1 MESISA
7 LDLAQ
12 QVVDTCVAE
21 GTWPGR
27 VLDALIERALGED
40 KRIAAE
46 ASRAF
51 FSVVIERLADLF
63 EPRLCDVYARLF
75 SLVIARALPEF
86 QAADLIHRYRRVA
99 QVRRYQGSDVE
110 RVYVLSRITLGADV
124 AVTSVVLDAMKRRFP
139 DAEICF
145 VGPSKNAELFL
156 DDARILPISVVYGR
170 SALLL
175 DRLVAAKELQDI
187 LDDPAS
193 LVIDPDSR
201 LTQLGLIPVCDDARY
216 FFFESRAYGGDSDES
231 LPQLTS
237 NWLTETFGHGGHA
250 YLAPEPDVPEPDDDL
265 ELKAEQPDRTAAVDG
280 VSHLHHD
287 HHPGAISVSLGVGEN
302 EEKRIDDEFEEAVL
316 RKLLSLNRPVV
327 IDHGAGGA
335 EAERVDKLIQRLDK
349 PPNLIPH
356 TGTFSSFTRQ
366 IVTGS
371 MYFGYD
377 SAGQHVA
384 AAARVPLVSVFCG
397 YASERMF
404 ARWKPWGDGVI
415 QTVPVRPDDRDTVLE
430 RTFAA
435 ICSVA
440 EEAGLL

>member
-1 MESISA
+1 LESISA

-12 QVVDTCVAE
+12 QVIDTCLAE

-27 VLDALIERALGED
+27 VLDALIERALGDD

-63 EPRLCDVYARLF
+63 EPKLCDVYARLF
-75 SLVIARALPEF
+75 ALVIARALPEF
-86 QAADLIHRYRRVA
+86 QAGELIHRYRRVS

-110 RVYVLSRITLGADV
+110 RVYVLSRITLGADI

-170 SALLL
+170 SALLV

-231 LPQLTS
+231 LPRLTS
-237 NWLTETFGHGGHA
+237 NWLNETFGLGGHA
-250 YLAPEPDVPEPDDDL
+250 YLAPEPDVPESEDL
-265 ELKAEQPDRTAAVDG
+265 ETEPPEQTRFDQEPN
-280 VSHLHHD
+280 HLHHGD
-287 HHPGAISVSLGVGEN
+287 YPGAISVSLGVGEN
-302 EEKRIDDEFEEAVL
+302 DEKRIHDEFEEAVL

-327 IDHGAGGA
+327 IDHGAGGT
-335 EAERVDKLIQRLDK
+335 EAERVDNLIQRLGK
-349 PPNLIPH
+349 PSNLIPH
-356 TGTFSSFTRQ
+356 TGSFSSFTRQ
-366 IVTGS
+366 IIAGS

-384 AAARVPLVSVFCG
+384 AAAGVPLVSVFCG

-404 ARWKPWGDGVI
+404 ARWRPSGDGVI
-415 QTVPVRPDDRDTVLE
+415 RTVPVTPENRDTVLE

-440 EEAGLL
+440 EEAGLS

>member
-1 MESISA
+1 LESTSA
-7 LDLAQ
+7 LDLAR
-12 QVVDTCVAE
+12 QVIDACLTE

-27 VLDALIERALGED
+27 ALDALIERALGED

-63 EPRLCDVYARLF
+63 EPKLCDVYARLF

-86 QAADLIHRYRRVA
+86 QAVDLIHRYRRVS
-99 QVRRYQGSDVE
+99 QVRRYRGSDVR
-110 RVYVLSRITLGADV
+110 RVYVLSRITLGADI
-124 AVTSVVLDAMKRRFP
+124 AVTSVVLDAMKQRFP

-145 VGPSKNAELFL
+145 VGPSKNAELFI
-156 DDARILPISVVYGR
+156 DDSRILPISVVYGR

-175 DRLVAAKELQDI
+175 DRLVAAKDLQDI
-187 LDDPAS
+187 LDDPES

-231 LPQLTS
+231 LPTLTS

-250 YLAPEPDVPEPDDDL
+250 YLAPEPCVPDDDL
-265 ELKAEQPDRTAAVDG
+265 EDAGHDQQDGTSHSSGFNHVEQGEPPA
-280 VSHLHHD
+280 
-287 HHPGAISVSLGVGEN
+287 AISVSLGVGDN
-302 EEKRIDDEFEEAVL
+302 DEKRIDEAFEEAVL
-316 RKLLSLNRPVV
+316 RKLLSLNRRVV

-335 EAERVDKLIQRLDK
+335 EAERVEKLIERLGK
-349 PPNLIPH
+349 PSRLISH
-356 TGTFSSFTRQ
+356 RGTFSSFTRQ
-366 IVTGS
+366 IMAGG

-384 AAARVPLVSVFCG
+384 AAIGVPLVSVFCG

-404 ARWKPWGDGVI
+404 ARWKPSGCGVI
-415 QTVPVRPDDRDTVLE
+415 QTVPVTPDNRDTVLE
-430 RTFAA
+430 RTLAA
-435 ICSVA
+435 IHVVA
-440 EEAGLL
+440 EEAGVQ

>member
-12 QVVDTCVAE
+12 QVIDTCLAE

-27 VLDALIERALGED
+27 ALDALIERALGED

-63 EPRLCDVYARLF
+63 EPKLCDVYARLF

-86 QAADLIHRYRRVA
+86 QAVGLIHRYRRVA

-110 RVYVLSRITLGADV
+110 RVYVLSRITLGADI

-156 DDARILPISVVYGR
+156 DDPRILPISVVYGR

-216 FFFESRAYGGDSDES
+216 FFFESRAYGGDSDEN
-231 LPQLTS
+231 LPRLTS
-237 NWLTETFGHGGHA
+237 NWLNETFGHGGHA
-250 YLAPEPDVPEPDDDL
+250 YLAPEAEVPESEDH
-265 ELKAEQPDRTAAVDG
+265 KAEQPERSGHDLERN
-280 VSHLHHD
+280 HLD
-287 HHPGAISVSLGVGEN
+287 HSEHPGAISVSLGVGEN
-302 EEKRIDDEFEEAVL
+302 DEKRIDDEFEEAVL
-316 RKLLSLNRPVV
+316 RKLLTLNQPVV
-327 IDHGAGGA
+327 IDHGAGGI
-335 EAERVDKLIQRLDK
+335 EAERVDRLIHRLGK

-366 IVTGS
+366 IMNGS

-384 AAARVPLVSVFCG
+384 AAAGVPLVSVFCG

-404 ARWKPWGDGVI
+404 ARWKPSGDGLI
-415 QTVPVRPDDRDTVLE
+415 QTVPVTPDNRDTVME

-440 EEAGLL
+440 EEAGLS

>member
-1 MESISA
+1 MESTSA
-7 LDLAQ
+7 PDLAQ
-12 QVVDTCVAE
+12 QVIDTCLAD

-27 VLDALIERALGED
+27 ALDALIERALGED

-51 FSVVIERLADLF
+51 FSIVIERLADLF

-86 QAADLIHRYRRVA
+86 QTLDLIHRYRRIS

-110 RVYVLSRITLGADV
+110 RVYVLSRITLGADI

-156 DDARILPISVVYGR
+156 EDARILPISVVYGR

-175 DRLVAAKELQDI
+175 DRLIAAKELQDI

-231 LPQLTS
+231 LPRLTG
-237 NWLTETFGHGGHA
+237 NWLAETFGHSGHA
-250 YLAPEPDVPEPDDDL
+250 YLAPEPDVPESDDL
-265 ELKAEQPDRTAAVDG
+265 EAEAHPPDRTAPG
-280 VSHLHHD
+280 PELNHLQHGG
-287 HHPGAISVSLGVGEN
+287 HPGAISVSLGVGEN
-302 EEKRIDDEFEEAVL
+302 DEKRIDDQFEEAVL

-349 PPNLIPH
+349 PPNLFPH
-356 TGTFSSFTRQ
+356 TGSFSSFTRQ
-366 IVTGS
+366 IMAGS

-384 AAARVPLVSVFCG
+384 AAAGIPLVSVFCG

-404 ARWKPWGDGVI
+404 ARWKPSGDGVI
-415 QTVPVRPDDRDTVLE
+415 QTVPVRPDNRDTVLE

-440 EEAGLL
+440 EGVGLL

>member
-1 MESISA
+1 LESISA

-12 QVVDTCVAE
+12 QVIETCLAE

-27 VLDALIERALGED
+27 ALDALIERALGED

-51 FSVVIERLADLF
+51 FGVVIERLADLF
-63 EPRLCDVYARLF
+63 EPRLCDVYGRLF

-86 QAADLIHRYRRVA
+86 QAIDLIHRYRRVT

-110 RVYVLSRITLGADV
+110 RVYVLSRITLGADI

-145 VGPSKNAELFL
+145 VGPPKNAELFL
-156 DDARILPISVVYGR
+156 DDPRIVPISVIYGR

-187 LDDPAS
+187 LDDPVS

-231 LPQLTS
+231 LPKLTS
-237 NWLTETFGHGGHA
+237 SWLAETFGHGGHA
-250 YLAPEPDVPEPDDDL
+250 YLAPEAEVSEPDDL
-265 ELKAEQPDRTAAVDG
+265 EAKRPDPSPCDPG
-280 VSHLHHD
+280 LNHLHHGEQA
-287 HHPGAISVSLGVGEN
+287 GAISVSLGVGEN
-302 EEKRIDDEFEEAVL
+302 DEKRIDEEFEEAVL

-335 EAERVDKLIQRLDK
+335 EADRVDKLIQRLDK

-356 TGTFSSFTRQ
+356 SGSFSSFTRQ
-366 IVTGS
+366 IMTGS

-384 AAARVPLVSVFCG
+384 AAAGVPLVSVFCG

-404 ARWKPWGDGVI
+404 ARWKPSGDGVI
-415 QTVPVRPDDRDTVLE
+415 RTVPVRPDNFETVLE
-430 RTFAA
+430 RAFAA

-440 EEAGLL
+440 EEAGLA

>member
-1 MESISA
+1 LESTSA

-12 QVVDTCVAE
+12 QVIDTCLAE

-27 VLDALIERALGED
+27 ALDALIERALGED

-63 EPRLCDVYARLF
+63 EPKLCDVYARLF
-75 SLVIARALPEF
+75 SVVIARALPEF
-86 QAADLIHRYRRVA
+86 QAVDLIRRYRRVS
-99 QVRRYQGSDVE
+99 QVRRYRGSDVQ
-110 RVYVLSRITLGADV
+110 RVYVLSRITLGADI

-145 VGPSKNAELFL
+145 VGPSKNAELFV
-156 DDARILPISVVYGR
+156 DDSRILPISVVYGR

-175 DRLVAAKELQDI
+175 DRLVAAKDLQDI

-231 LPQLTS
+231 LPILTS

-250 YLAPEPDVPEPDDDL
+250 YLAPEPCVPDADDL
-265 ELKAEQPDRTAAVDG
+265 DGAGEEQPDGTSPGAVNQVEQG
-280 VSHLHHD
+280 E
-287 HHPGAISVSLGVGEN
+287 HPGAISVSLGVGDN
-302 EEKRIDDEFEEAVL
+302 DEKRIDEEFEEAVL
-316 RKLLSLNRPVV
+316 RKLLTLNRRVV
-327 IDHGAGGA
+327 IDHGAGGT
-335 EAERVDKLIQRLDK
+335 EAERVDKLILRLGK
-349 PPNLIPH
+349 PSNLISH
-356 TGTFSSFTRQ
+356 RGTFSSFTRQ
-366 IVTGS
+366 IMAGG

-384 AAARVPLVSVFCG
+384 AATRVPLVSVFCG
-397 YASERMF
+397 YASDRMF
-404 ARWKPWGDGVI
+404 ARWKPSGDGI
-415 QTVPVRPDDRDTVLE
+415 IRTVPVRPDNRDTVLE
-430 RTFAA
+430 RAFAA

-440 EEAGLL
+440 EEAGLA

>member
-1 MESISA
+1 LESTSA

-12 QVVDTCVAE
+12 QVIDTCLAE
-21 GTWPGR
+21 RTWPGR
-27 VLDALIERALGED
+27 ALDSLIERALGED

-63 EPRLCDVYARLF
+63 EPALCDVYARLF
-75 SLVIARALPEF
+75 SRVIGRALPEF
-86 QAADLIHRYRRVA
+86 QAVELAHRYRRIA
-99 QVRRYQGSDVE
+99 QVRRYRGSDVA
-110 RVYVLSRITLGADV
+110 RVYVLSRITLGADI

-145 VGPSKNAELFL
+145 VGPPKNAELFL
-156 DDARILPISVVYGR
+156 DDPRILPISVHYGR

-231 LPQLTS
+231 LPALTS
-237 NWLTETFGHGGHA
+237 QWLTETFGHGGHA
-250 YLAPEPDVPEPDDDL
+250 YLAPECDDPVADDSEPT
-265 ELKAEQPDRTAAVDG
+265 PSG
-280 VSHLHHD
+280 
-287 HHPGAISVSLGVGEN
+287 HPGAITVNLGVGDN
-302 EEKRIDDEFEEAVL
+302 DEKRIDDAFEEVVL
-316 RKLLSLNRPVV
+316 RELLTIGRPVI
-327 IDHGAGGA
+327 IDHGAGGE
-335 EAERVDKLIQRLDK
+335 EAERVDKLIQRLGR
-349 PPNLIPH
+349 PTNLIPH
-356 TGTFSSFTRQ
+356 NGSFSSFARH
-366 IVTGS
+366 ILNSG

-377 SAGQHVA
+377 SAGQHAA

-404 ARWKPWGDGVI
+404 ARWKPSGDGVI
-415 QTVPVRPDDRDTVLE
+415 QTVPVQESNRETALE
-430 RTFAA
+430 RTLAA
-435 ICSVA
+435 IRLVA
-440 EEAGLL
+440 AEAGPAGAGRA

>member
-7 LDLAQ
+7 PDLAQ
-12 QVVDTCVAE
+12 QVIDTCLAE

-27 VLDALIERALGED
+27 ALDALIERALGED

-51 FSVVIERLADLF
+51 FSIVIERLADLF

-110 RVYVLSRITLGADV
+110 RVYVLSRITLGADI

-231 LPQLTS
+231 LPRLTS
-237 NWLTETFGHGGHA
+237 NWLSETFGHGGHA
-250 YLAPEPDVPEPDDDL
+250 YLAPEPDIPEPDDV
-265 ELKAEQPDRTAAVDG
+265 EGEPVDG
-280 VSHLHHD
+280 LNHLHHGG
-287 HHPGAISVSLGVGEN
+287 HPGAISVSLGVGEN
-302 EEKRIDDEFEEAVL
+302 NEKRIDEEFEEAVV

-356 TGTFSSFTRQ
+356 SGSFASFTRQ
-366 IVTGS
+366 ILTGS

-384 AAARVPLVSVFCG
+384 AAAGIPLVSVFCG

-404 ARWKPWGDGVI
+404 ARWKPSGDGVI
-415 QTVPVRPDDRDTVLE
+415 QTVPVGPNNRDTVLE

-435 ICSVA
+435 IGSVA